1 MMAVC
6 MSTDVIA
13 RFCGGPLGTGNYE
26 SQYTV
31 EIIIAQYTLYLH
43 QCTRHS
49 PLSPVL
55 NVLNVDSFLPTV
67 LLTTTL

>member
-6 MSTDVIA
+6 MSTDEIA

-31 EIIIAQYTLYLH
+31 EVIIAQYTCTLYLH
-43 QCTRHS
+43 QYTKLTHHS
-49 PLSPVL
+49 RLS
-55 NVLNVDSFLPTV
+55 
-67 LLTTTL
+67 